1 MIYIKLLLQLFIK
14 CYIFPY
20 FHIISN
26 IYLLN
31 SLGGILLKRIF
42 PIILVVLLSFQCVLP
57 AVSATV
63 NTDKDL
69 FDINVEPNATSEQ
82 AVIDISA
89 LDDSIES
96 VEVMLPEQSKFSQEK
111 LASQAIELK
120 DDKKSHTVTIKK
132 VR

>member
-1 MIYIKLLLQLFIK
+1 M
-14 CYIFPY
+14 
-20 FHIISN
+20 
-26 IYLLN
+26 
-31 SLGGILLKRIF
+31 
-42 PIILVVLLSFQCVLP
+42 
-57 AVSATV
+57 
-63 NTDKDL
+63 DKDL

-96 VEVMLPEQSKFSQEK
+96 MEVMLPEQSKFSQEK

-120 DDKKSHTVTIKK
+120 YDKKSHTVAIKK